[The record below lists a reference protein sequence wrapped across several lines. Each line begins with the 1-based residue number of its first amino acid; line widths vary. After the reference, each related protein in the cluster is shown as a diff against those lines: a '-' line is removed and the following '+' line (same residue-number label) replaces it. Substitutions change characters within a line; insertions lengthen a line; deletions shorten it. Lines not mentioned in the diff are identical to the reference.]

1 MILTK
6 LSCTLTWYFDS
17 LLLQP
22 WIELFSDLNLSSPL
36 LPIPVIW
43 HPPLTSSVISYMFLT
58 CSRVLVDV
66 SLLCSLSWRA
76 VPADWLVVL
85 EEAFVHCGAFL
96 ISKDSQHD
104 LVKLRVGDR
113 LVVVGCRLVVGVFWT
128 SEYAI
133 LSRVVRDGWWTK
145 TLWQSVAHYLE
156 AVNLTHELCLE
167 LVVWGGRVSAVWLSN
182 KCGDSWVIARSA
194 YLDGCCEALSC
205 SEVWTWEK
213 FWAVSSLLWFLLQ
226 IFYRRTEKRYVELK
240 VKPT

>member
-1 MILTK
+1 
-6 LSCTLTWYFDS
+6 
-17 LLLQP
+17 
-22 WIELFSDLNLSSPL
+22 
-36 LPIPVIW
+36 
-43 HPPLTSSVISYMFLT
+43 MFLT

-133 LSRVVRDGWWTK
+133 LSRVVRDG
-145 TLWQSVAHYLE
+145 
-156 AVNLTHELCLE
+156 
-167 LVVWGGRVSAVWLSN
+167 
-182 KCGDSWVIARSA
+182 
-194 YLDGCCEALSC
+194 
-205 SEVWTWEK
+205 
-213 FWAVSSLLWFLLQ
+213 
-226 IFYRRTEKRYVELK
+226 
-240 VKPT
+240 